1 MVLMN
6 LRLAHQALA
15 EPMYFSGADLQS
27 GGNLTISDSM
37 SNVAGTDFTGLLVS
51 QMGDVDGDG
60 VPDLGTGAS
69 HFDYNDTT
77 WFGIWSG
84 ADIGSGGA
92 YGQSAALAVIS
103 ATGRGGDIVTGIDSD
118 GDALADVLVSTNT
131 VGTGRLAIVP
141 GADMT
146 GGVLLDVNNYADY
159 VTGAGGSQLG
169 AYVGG
174 LGDWNG
180 NGYDDILIAAPGL
193 NGLGTQLAMRSIR
206 WGGLPHRYR

>member
-1 MVLMN
+1 
-6 LRLAHQALA
+6 
-15 EPMYFSGADLQS
+15 
-27 GGNLTISDSM
+27 M

-77 WFGIWSG
+77 WLGIWSG

-118 GDALADVLVSTNT
+118 GELKVADYSGVHALAEALKVNAVLTK
-131 VGTGRLAIVP
+131 LE
-141 GADMT
+141 
-146 GGVLLDVNNYADY
+146 
-159 VTGAGGSQLG
+159 
-169 AYVGG
+169 
-174 LGDWNG
+174 
-180 NGYDDILIAAPGL
+180 
-193 NGLGTQLAMRSIR
+193 
-206 WGGLPHRYR
+206 